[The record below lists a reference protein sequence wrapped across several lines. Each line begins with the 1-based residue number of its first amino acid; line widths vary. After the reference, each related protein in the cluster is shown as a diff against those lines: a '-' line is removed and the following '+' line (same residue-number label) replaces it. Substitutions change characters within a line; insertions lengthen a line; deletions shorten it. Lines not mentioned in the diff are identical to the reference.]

1 MSRGRNDG
9 MSGANNIPLGH
20 RGPGGGTLA
29 AAASTLGGVSLL
41 NPSYL
46 AGSDSGDSHHQR
58 PSSSSSGRRSKFG
71 PPVEGIGPPP
81 VVNDFG
87 SRFNQ
92 FNEFDEPS
100 RKRPNMELINNIN
113 AQILGKVKSES
124 PDSKMGMT
132 EEERRAERKRKR
144 KSRWG
149 GDDGAEKTFIPGMPT
164 MMPQGLS
171 ADQEEAYL
179 RKSIN

>member
-1 MSRGRNDG
+1 MVIIS
-9 MSGANNIPLGH
+9 
-20 RGPGGGTLA
+20 
-29 AAASTLGGVSLL
+29 
-41 NPSYL
+41 
-46 AGSDSGDSHHQR
+46 
-58 PSSSSSGRRSKFG
+58 
-71 PPVEGIGPPP
+71 GIGPPP

-92 FNEFDEPS
+92 FNNDFDEPS
-100 RKRPNMELINNIN
+100 RKRPNMDLINNIN

-124 PDSKMGMT
+124 PDSKGMT
-132 EEERRAERKRKR
+132 DEERREERRRKR

-149 GDDGAEKTFIPGMPT
+149 GSEGTEKTFIPGMPT